1 MDPDTKIK
9 FKKITIKS
17 FSLKVTGIFFVFY
30 KVWGWIFR
38 PHKTYFWEQFFLP
51 FHQTQ
56 KRREIN
62 DAYPYSQPTTPYI
75 KLTLPAP
82 VHKNKVCTIKKNL
95 IRNNYILSKFENFI
109 QIFTTLFTTA
119 CHKGVP
125 FLHLVQ
131 DLDPWSTSPRPTL
144 GSVLGLDL
152 IKFISNEFTS
162 IYLWRVLTYS
172 DHSEENEV
180 GETFPL
186 WCSVVI
192 RACQFNY
199 NINISVAEPGPSL
212 GGGSDLPPEA
222 RKFLRKSFML
232 QWSLFIWGQIYFQN
246 NFGKI
251 YYRLIDKDNKGTHLK

>member
-30 KVWGWIFR
+30 KVWVWIFR

-131 DLDPWSTSPRPTL
+131 DLD
-144 GSVLGLDL
+144 
-152 IKFISNEFTS
+152 
-162 IYLWRVLTYS
+162 LTYS